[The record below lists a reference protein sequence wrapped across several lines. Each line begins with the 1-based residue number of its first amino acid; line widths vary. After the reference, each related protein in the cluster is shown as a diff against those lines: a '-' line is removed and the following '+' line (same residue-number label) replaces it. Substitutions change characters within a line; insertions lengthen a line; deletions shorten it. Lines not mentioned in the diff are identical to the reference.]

1 MADNDNVNE
10 DYDIIAIEN
19 DDGILVVVEGG
30 GSINFSSNISDKDL
44 LERTQGLWWSTKLSN
59 ANEKLVH

>member
-44 LERTQGLWWSTKLSN
+44 LERTQGL
-59 ANEKLVH
+59 